1 MRDNFEKA
9 IDLAAARVLAIRAEH
24 CREVN
29 KAMRGGGSHMAIPIP
44 AIREGG
50 GRPQESGRPAP
61 LPGRGSGRVDA
72 LRRSQGVE

>member
-29 KAMRGGGSHMAIPIP
+29 AAMRGGGSHMAIPIP

-50 GRPQESGRPAP
+50 GQSKAPGRPAP
-61 LPGRGSGRVDA
+61 MPGRGSGRVDA